1 MNGLRHQNYK
11 NENAET
17 KYLNNIQKGKIL
29 KVKSNLWEL
38 GKDFKELRHRE
49 LKDRKIN
56 FRREIEELF
65 LNELLCLYVI
75 WISFDK
81 KKWCKRHQ
89 LPKTLGRIG

>member
-1 MNGLRHQNYK
+1 MNGLKHQNYK

-17 KYLNNIQKGKIL
+17 KYLNNIYKDKIL

-56 FRREIEELF
+56 FRREIEELL
-65 LNELLCLYVI
+65 LNEL
-75 WISFDK
+75 
-81 KKWCKRHQ
+81 
-89 LPKTLGRIG
+89 